1 MLCASYKQSRRISIL
16 NIYYLFLILFY
27 FIFYFRFVA
36 RSSFSC
42 STECRSF
49 ICYSSFFFS
58 LSSYF
63 QNCELLYT
71 YNVTYTWRIA
81 VREVQSKKKLR
92 RESFSK
98 TPQRV
103 GFVVPSRVVVNTLKS
118 SLITNT
124 RSCALLIL
132 YITKT
137 RINIQCYKTTT
148 CSIFSSQ

>member
-1 MLCASYKQSRRISIL
+1 MRVLQTIAT
-16 NIYYLFLILFY
+16 NIYLKHLLSFFNFILLYFLF
-27 FIFYFRFVA
+27 
-36 RSSFSC
+36 SF
-42 STECRSF
+42 CRSF
-49 ICYSSFFFS
+49 FIFVFNRVSIVHLLFVFLFLS

>member
-1 MLCASYKQSRRISIL
+1 MRVLQTIAT
-16 NIYYLFLILFY
+16 NIYLKHLLSFFNFILLYFLF
-27 FIFYFRFVA
+27 
-36 RSSFSC
+36 SF
-42 STECRSF
+42 CRSF
-49 ICYSSFFFS
+49 FFFVFNRVSIVHLLFVFLFLS

-124 RSCALLIL
+124 RSLYSFDFIYNENQDKYLAL
-132 YITKT
+132 
-137 RINIQCYKTTT
+137 YKTTT

>member
-1 MLCASYKQSRRISIL
+1 MRVLQTIAT
-16 NIYYLFLILFY
+16 NIYLKHLLSFFNFILLYFLF
-27 FIFYFRFVA
+27 
-36 RSSFSC
+36 SF
-42 STECRSF
+42 CRSF
-49 ICYSSFFFS
+49 FIFVFNRVSIVHLLFVFLFLS

-124 RSCALLIL
+124 RSL
-132 YITKT
+132 YSFDFIYNENQNK
-137 RINIQCYKTTT
+137 Y
-148 CSIFSSQ
+148 SVL

>member
-27 FIFYFRFVA
+27 FILF
-36 RSSFSC
+36 SF
-42 STECRSF
+42 CRSF
-49 ICYSSFFFS
+49 FIFVFNRVSIVHLLFVFLFLS